1 MELIYLLAGVGLGF
15 LGSRFFRSPKEPV
28 TTTAEPLIQDAPQTQ
43 DTPQED
49 ESSLKPKIVESKV
62 GAIPQEDSQDKR
74 STLQEEL
81 QQTQMAYEMAKHMSQ
96 FKAGFLARTSHELR
110 SPLSSLMGMH
120 QLILSDL
127 CDSPEEERDFL
138 AQANTSAQKMVKLLD
153 EVIAVAKTEHG
164 TNRLDNQPVELNK
177 VFDEVD
183 DLTYLQAAN
192 RNLQLEI
199 VSPES
204 KTYILAD
211 PRRFK
216 QALLALVDTA
226 ISQMED
232 GSIKVWTTLSP
243 KAEDVY
249 IWIDI
254 QAPNPVWSEAVDTL
268 STTPEIEES
277 TAATTTISPG
287 LNFLMAQTLIEAMQ
301 GNLQAVT
308 VSEEERPSNAASDH
322 NLTRLQYTMP
332 LTTPETVNS

>member
-1 MELIYLLAGVGLGF
+1 MDVMELIYLLTGVGLGF
-15 LGSRFFRSPKEPV
+15 LGSRLIRSPKEPV
-28 TTTAEPLIQDAPQTQ
+28 NNTAESLNQDAPQTQ
-43 DTPQED
+43 DTLQEDKPPLEGKIVKSEPQED
-49 ESSLKPKIVESKV
+49 
-62 GAIPQEDSQDKR
+62 AQDKL

-164 TNRLDNQPVELNK
+164 TNSLDNQPVELNK

-199 VSPES
+199 ISPES
-204 KTYILAD
+204 KIYVSAD

-232 GSIKVWTTLSP
+232 GSIKVWATLSP
-243 KAEDVY
+243 QAEEVY

-268 STTPEIEES
+268 STTPEVEES
-277 TAATTTISPG
+277 TAKTTTISPG
-287 LNFLMAQTLIEAMQ
+287 LNFLMAQTLIETMQ
-301 GNLQAVT
+301 GNLQAVP
-308 VSEEERPSNAASDH
+308 VSEEDRSSNAASDH
-322 NLTRLQYTMP
+322 NLTRLQYSMP
-332 LTTPETVNS
+332 LTTLETVDS

>member
-1 MELIYLLAGVGLGF
+1 
-15 LGSRFFRSPKEPV
+15 
-28 TTTAEPLIQDAPQTQ
+28 
-43 DTPQED
+43 
-49 ESSLKPKIVESKV
+49 VESKV
-62 GAIPQEDSQDKR
+62 ASIPQEDSQEKLH
-74 STLQEEL
+74 TLQEEL
-81 QQTQMAYEMAKHMSQ
+81 EQTQMAYEMAKHMGQ

-138 AQANTSAQKMVKLLD
+138 AQANISAQKMVKLLD

-164 TNRLDNQPVELNK
+164 TNSLETQPVELTK

-204 KTYILAD
+204 KIYVLAD

-216 QALLALVDTA
+216 QVLLGLVDTA
-226 ISQMED
+226 ISQMEE
-232 GSIKVWTTLSP
+232 GSIKVWATPSP
-243 KAEDVY
+243 TVQEAY

-254 QAPNPVWSEAVDTL
+254 QAPNAVWSESVDSL
-268 STTPEIEES
+268 STTPEVEES
-277 TAATTTISPG
+277 TAETAKISPG
-287 LNFLMAQTLIEAMQ
+287 LNFLMVQTLIEKMQ
-301 GNLQAVT
+301 GNLQVVP
-308 VSEEERPSNAASDH
+308 VSGEDSQSDAASEK
-322 NLTRLQYTMP
+322 NITRLQYSMP
-332 LTTPETVNS
+332 LTTTTPETVEP

>member
-1 MELIYLLAGVGLGF
+1 MDVMELIYLLAGVGLGL
-15 LGSRFFRSPKEPV
+15 LGSRFVRSPKEPV
-28 TTTAEPLIQDAPQTQ
+28 TTTAESLTQDAPQ
-43 DTPQED
+43 ED
-49 ESSLKPKIVESKV
+49 KPSLKQKKMESKV
-62 GAIPQEDSQDKR
+62 ASIPQEDSQEKLH
-74 STLQEEL
+74 TLQEEL
-81 QQTQMAYEMAKHMSQ
+81 QQTQMAYKMAKHMSQ

-138 AQANTSAQKMVKLLD
+138 AQANISAQKMVKLLD

-177 VFDEVD
+177 VFEEVD

-204 KTYILAD
+204 KIYVLAD
-211 PRRFK
+211 QRRFK

-226 ISQMED
+226 IAQMED
-232 GSIKVWTTLSP
+232 GSIKVSATPSP
-243 KAEDVY
+243 ETEEVD

-254 QAPNPVWSEAVDTL
+254 QAPNPVWSEAVDLL
-268 STTPEIEES
+268 STTPEVEES
-277 TAATTTISPG
+277 TAETTKISPG
-287 LNFLMAQTLIEAMQ
+287 LNFLMAQTLIETMQ
-301 GNLQAVT
+301 GNLRAVP
-308 VSEEERPSNAASDH
+308 VSEEDSQNDAVSDN
-322 NLTRLQYTMP
+322 NLTRLQYSMP
-332 LTTPETVNS
+332 LTTPETVES